1 MIFVLYI
8 EILIKKTVKE
18 EDRMKVAVLF
28 SGGKDSIMACYEAI
42 NNGDE
47 ILYLLSM
54 ESENTES
61 YMFHVPNIH
70 LTDLIAEAIDIPI
83 IKAKTHGIKEKE
95 LKDLKDNLL
104 ILKDKG
110 IEAIYTGAL
119 YSVYQKSRIDE
130 ICKELGLKSIS
141 PLWHVNE
148 EEYMNRIIDLGFEI
162 IIAGVFAYGLNKSWL
177 GKKIDKSVL
186 NDLKI
191 IKEKYSINLAF
202 EGGEAETLAIDGPI
216 FKKKIKI
223 EEAEIIWDVDSGIYN
238 IKKASLVN
246 K

>member
-1 MIFVLYI
+1 MIS
-8 EILIKKTVKE
+8 
-18 EDRMKVAVLF
+18 AVLF

-42 NNGDE
+42 NNRDD
-47 ILYLLSM
+47 IAYLLSM
-54 ESENTES
+54 ESENDES

-83 IKAKTHGIKEKE
+83 IKARTLGIKEKE
-95 LKDLKDNLL
+95 LDDLKDNLSFL
-104 ILKDKG
+104 QDNG
-110 IEAIYTGAL
+110 VEAIYTGAL
-119 YSVYQKSRIDE
+119 FSVYQKSRIDK
-130 ICKELGLKSIS
+130 ICEELGLKSIA

-162 IIAGVFAYGLNKSWL
+162 IISGVFAYGLDESWL
-177 GKKIDKSVL
+177 GKKIDKNVIE
-186 NDLKI
+186 DLKTI
-191 IKEKYSINLAF
+191 NEKYGINIAF

-223 EEAEIIWDVDSGIYN
+223 EEAEVIWNVDNGIYN
-238 IKKASLVN
+238 IKKASLID